1 MKIKQCNR
9 NPYFM
14 ADLAYDGEFSDGG
27 HFELRIPEKDVEE
40 FATKL
45 LQAYK
50 DDKDR
55 KVKVIPPHVH
65 ILKKVIFFTMGV
77 LLKTNNMKISQVI
90 KKLQEIQKEK
100 GDVEVLAV
108 FDTYGEGE
116 WVSLEE
122 DGISFD
128 RFNEGKNIVYI
139 GW

>member
-1 MKIKQCNR
+1 
-9 NPYFM
+9 
-14 ADLAYDGEFSDGG
+14 
-27 HFELRIPEKDVEE
+27 
-40 FATKL
+40 
-45 LQAYK
+45 
-50 DDKDR
+50 
-55 KVKVIPPHVH
+55 
-65 ILKKVIFFTMGV
+65 
-77 LLKTNNMKISQVI
+77 MKISELI

-100 GDVEVLAV
+100 GDVEVSAV

>member
-1 MKIKQCNR
+1 MYI
-9 NPYFM
+9 
-14 ADLAYDGEFSDGG
+14 
-27 HFELRIPEKDVEE
+27 
-40 FATKL
+40 L
-45 LQAYK
+45 LQM
-50 DDKDR
+50 
-55 KVKVIPPHVH
+55 V
-65 ILKKVIFFTMGV
+65 LFFTMEV
-77 LLKTNNMKISQVI
+77 LLKTNNMVI
-90 KKLQEIQKEK
+90 TELINILQEIQKEK